1 MDISLALAEIKR
13 AIAEEKLK
21 LDYTLRG
28 AELLADLLS
37 KANEAREAETIERSE
52 PGLETSPGTGSRNP
66 I

>member
-28 AELLADLLS
+28 AELLADLLN
-37 KANEAREAETIERSE
+37 KANEAREAETIERGE
-52 PGLETSPGTGSRNP
+52 PGLETAPGTGSRNP